1 MPTKLQ
7 NFLSLI
13 QTYLER
19 LEDEPYWGHLGEEGT
34 GRLINAAI
42 NLTQKTKGDK
52 GPPKTAEESFENFVA
67 AISRESVKPIG
78 PGRVK
83 TLKEIW
89 EASGKPF
96 IKIDPK
102 LAKEQPGY
110 FRPEGQPKRFSAG
123 SSLFSEV
130 GKVPSYVSEQR
141 FPVDTVGVHS
151 PELTWPMTAPSEFDV
166 RTIPSEVNE
175 ALGWAMGGGRE
186 NLLEDFFGEA
196 AHAKQFGP
204 DLYEH
209 QYPVGT
215 KITEQPSDYLEWAQ
229 PKTTESLQRFAE
241 RRSQLGLRGLSE
253 ELTHGDATYTTPE
266 IRGKMPLEY
275 AAHGPI
281 ETELKSLY
289 KEKQAPR
296 EQEDV
301 DYGRLSTLMALLE
314 LYGYGYGTFTAGGAP
329 GKVAK
334 KMALG
339 FPVMYGPIMAK

>member
-1 MPTKLQ
+1 MAKTLHNLWRKAGTPQRQLQ

-13 QTYLER
+13 QTYLGR
-19 LEDEPYWGHLGEEGT
+19 LEDEPDWGHTGEIGT

-42 NLTQKTKGDK
+42 NLAQKTKGDK
-52 GPPKTAEESFENFVA
+52 SAPKTAEESFENFAA
-67 AISRESVKPIG
+67 AISRESVRPIG

-83 TLKEIW
+83 SLKEIW
-89 EASGKPF
+89 EVSGKPF

-102 LAKEQPGY
+102 LAKEQPAY

-123 SSLFSEV
+123 SSLFSQI

-151 PELTWPMTAPSEFDV
+151 PELTWPMTAPFEFNV
-166 RTIPSEVNE
+166 RTIPSEANE
-175 ALGWAMGGGRE
+175 ALGWAMGGGRK

-215 KITEQPSDYLEWAQ
+215 KITEKPSDYLEWAQ
-229 PKTTESLQRFAE
+229 PKTTESLQRLAE
-241 RRSQLGLRGLSE
+241 RRSQASLQGLVE
-253 ELTHGDATYTTPE
+253 ELEYGESRYRTPE
-266 IRGKMPLEY
+266 TIEST
-275 AAHGPI
+275 AHGQI

-289 KEKQAPR
+289 KEKYAPR
-296 EQEDV
+296 KQLDTSYMGV
-301 DYGRLSTLMALLE
+301 RNFMGLLQ
-314 LYGYGYGTFTAGGAP
+314 LILASHLQ
-329 GKVAK
+329 GKIPTKTVPRRK
-334 KMALG
+334 D
-339 FPVMYGPIMAK
+339 